1 MNLLS
6 RGKSSDTSVKTSGAE
21 TNLREDT
28 LDAPL
33 LSDEEAQEN
42 VSVVPV
48 LGSLKNI
55 KTNSKDYLAGALAV
69 ISVGSSI
76 VAFSASPTSNM
87 LIAGI
92 FGCGL
97 APYGYYQQR
106 QLTEI
111 VALRQ
116 TAKDLDTEI
125 DTLNIHC
132 EHLMEVVD
140 ELTESVD
147 KLEVIGVTF
156 QGLTLLQ
163 TQSVKDLE
171 KQVKENRD
179 ALLNMRYLKRTLILQ
194 NVLKV
199 LIACERDGDK
209 YSSNLCQ
216 KDIDEIVHRMED
228 IWGASFKSRSMRN
241 AIQKDGI
248 SLLSIIESVKT
259 ALFDNMETNL
269 FSFEEDFDDG
279 ENDKNTF
286 LPAKFLRK
294 DSKKL
299 QI

>member
-76 VAFSASPTSNM
+76 VAFSASPTTNM

-163 TQSVKDLE
+163 TQSAKSLE
-171 KQVKENRD
+171 KQVEKNRE
-179 ALLNMRYLKRTLILQ
+179 ALLSMRYLKRTLILQ

-199 LIACERDGDK
+199 LIACEHDGDH
-209 YSSNLCQ
+209 SSNLCQ
-216 KDIDEIVHRMED
+216 KDIDEIVYRMED
-228 IWGASFKSRSMRN
+228 IWGAAFKSRSIRS
-241 AIQKDGI
+241 AIQKDGT
-248 SLLSIIESVKT
+248 SLGTIMESMKT
-259 ALFDNMETNL
+259 ALFDNMETDL
-269 FSFEEDFDDG
+269 FSFEEDFDDE

-286 LPAKFLRK
+286 LTAKFLRK